1 MTQQITGTVENGD
14 RAVADFPFYRGTVGV
29 RVRTGSEIAE
39 VAYRSEVG
47 IGGLPSRGRRAIE
60 SADRAATTLVRLPVR
75 GRLDGEEV
83 EILTLEVSQT
93 DRKMMLA
100 TVRLVPPAEVAS
112 VLVTR

>member
-1 MTQQITGTVENGD
+1 MTQQITGSVENGD
-14 RAVADFPFYRGTVGV
+14 RAVADFPFYRGAVGV
-29 RVRTGSEIAE
+29 RVRTGSAIAE
-39 VAYRSEVG
+39 VAYRAEVA

-60 SADRAATTLVRLPVR
+60 AVDRAATTLVQLPAR

-100 TVRLVPPAEVAS
+100 TVRLIPPTELAPAF
-112 VLVTR
+112 LTR